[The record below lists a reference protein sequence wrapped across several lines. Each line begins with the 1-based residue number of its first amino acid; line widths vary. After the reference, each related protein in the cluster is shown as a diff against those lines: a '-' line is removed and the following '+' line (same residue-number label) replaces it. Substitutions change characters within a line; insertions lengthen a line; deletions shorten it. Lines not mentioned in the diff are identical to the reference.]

1 MSSTIQGYHVLNIV
15 PQPPAA
21 LQDSTSSSSNPELDF
36 IQMMVAELQNQDPDK
51 PMDPTTMVTQLS
63 QMNAAMAVQ
72 REAYLTSANSQVST
86 AAQLLGRTVSLTDP
100 ATGAAIDGKVSTV
113 DYSGK
118 APQVVVNGQ
127 AYPLNA
133 VNRVDT

>member
-1 MSSTIQGYHVLNIV
+1 MTQTVQGYKLLNIV

-21 LQDSTSSSSNPELDF
+21 LQDATSTSANPELDF

-72 REAYLTSANSQVST
+72 REAYLTSADSQVST
-86 AAQLLGRTVSLTDP
+86 AASMLGRTVAIKDP
-100 ATGAAIDGKVSTV
+100 TTGASVDGKVSTV
-113 DYSGK
+113 DYSGD

-127 AYPLNA
+127 PYPLNA
-133 VNRVDT
+133 VNSVDQ